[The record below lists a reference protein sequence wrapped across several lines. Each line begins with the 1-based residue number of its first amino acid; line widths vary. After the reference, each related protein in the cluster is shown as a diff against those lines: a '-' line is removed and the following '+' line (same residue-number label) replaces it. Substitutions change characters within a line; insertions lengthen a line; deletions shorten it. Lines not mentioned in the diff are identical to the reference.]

1 MGGVLPKERKLLR
14 MELCYQ
20 PSKNFGIRE
29 HEEVG
34 EFMYDCRI
42 KANEVVVQKACE
54 ERGSRVVV
62 AEHRGIY
69 KKGAVVFFP
78 VGLKLSHGRRQEE
91 LQTVL

>member
-1 MGGVLPKERKLLR
+1 

-62 AEHRGIY
+62 AEHRGI
-69 KKGAVVFFP
+69 
-78 VGLKLSHGRRQEE
+78 
-91 LQTVL
+91 

>member
-1 MGGVLPKERKLLR
+1 MKK
-14 MELCYQ
+14 
-20 PSKNFGIRE
+20 
-29 HEEVG
+29 VG

-62 AEHRGIY
+62 AEDRGIY

-78 VGLKLSHGRRQEE
+78 GGLKLSHGRRQQE

>member
-1 MGGVLPKERKLLR
+1 MLR

-54 ERGSRVVV
+54 ERESRVVV

-78 VGLKLSHGRRQEE
+78 GGLKLSHGRRQQE

>member
-1 MGGVLPKERKLLR
+1 MKNGSVLPKERKLLR

-29 HEEVG
+29 YEEVG

-54 ERGSRVVV
+54 ERESRVVV
-62 AEHRGIY
+62 AEHREIY

-78 VGLKLSHGRRQEE
+78 GG
-91 LQTVL
+91 